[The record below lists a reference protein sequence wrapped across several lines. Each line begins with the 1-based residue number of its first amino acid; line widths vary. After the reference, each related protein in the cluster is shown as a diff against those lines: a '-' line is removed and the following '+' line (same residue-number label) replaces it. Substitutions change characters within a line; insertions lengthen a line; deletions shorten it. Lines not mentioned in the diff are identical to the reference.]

1 MREIKELEKNQT
13 KYIFM
18 VFLKNWRP
26 KEILQTNS
34 SKLKEQIELKE
45 SKHNSLE
52 ENLIVRKINSID

>member
-1 MREIKELEKNQT
+1 
-13 KYIFM
+13 M